1 MTEQTDLALPESGD
15 IPASETPEQENV
27 APDTTPDVAEEG
39 ETPETQEKPKGG
51 FQRRIAELVEQ
62 RNEERRAR
70 EATERRLD
78 QLVEMMMDRRQPEPE
93 APKAP
98 EVPPTLE
105 QHGYDEKQYQAALLE
120 YAKAEA
126 RREAQE
132 ALKADR
138 VAQQAEARQ
147 ATFKTREAE
156 FVKATPD
163 YQAIVYDPS
172 TPISQTM
179 AEIIAESEVGP
190 QLAYHLAKNRD
201 VAKSI
206 YGLPPVAAARELGRI
221 EARLSQPKP
230 EAPRTTQAPPPP
242 PRVEAVEPEVERDP
256 DKMSMND
263 WLKWREKQI
272 ARRNR

>member
-1 MTEQTDLALPESGD
+1 MTDETNLALPESGGF
-15 IPASETPEQENV
+15 PASDTPETETV
-27 APDTTPDVAEEG
+27 APDTTPDVAEDSETN
-39 ETPETQEKPKGG
+39 ETPEKPKGG

-78 QLVEMMMDRRQPEPE
+78 QLVEMMASQREAPP

-98 EVPPTLE
+98 EAPPTLE
-105 QHGYDEKQYQAALLE
+105 QHGYDEKQYQTALLE

-138 VAQQAEARQ
+138 AAQQAEARQ

-156 FVKATPD
+156 FLKATPD
-163 YQAIVYDPS
+163 YQAVVYDP
-172 TPISQTM
+172 TAPISPTM
-179 AEIIAESEVGP
+179 AEIIAESDVGP

-201 VAKSI
+201 VARSI
-206 YGLPPVAAARELGRI
+206 YNLPPTAAARELGRI
-221 EARLSQPKP
+221 EARLSQPKEP
-230 EAPRTTQAPPPP
+230 PRTSSAPPPAP
-242 PRVEAVEPEVERDP
+242 KVEAVEPEVERDP
-256 DKMSMND
+256 DKMSVTE
-263 WLKWREKQI
+263 WLKWREKSLK
-272 ARRNR
+272 RRG